1 MARSAIKRIEHSLAI
16 SVTRIDYLFELSK
29 TMSNEQFEK
38 WAEITDSHSSFKRSD
53 LIMSFLCKVYSLNTL
68 QIRYSRDQ
76 KAIEARRFMFI
87 LHVAVLGMTPQEVS
101 KKFGYPSCS
110 YHNKLVREFSES
122 LGVSQIFVMFYIR
135 LAEVLIEM
143 TSRISD

>member
-16 SVTRIDYLFELSK
+16 SVTRIDYLFEL
-29 TMSNEQFEK
+29 TTVMTNEEFEE
-38 WAEITDSHSSFKRSD
+38 WAEISDSRSCFKKSD
-53 LIMSFLCKVYSLNTL
+53 LIMNFLGKVYGLSTAE
-68 QIRYSRDQ
+68 IRFSPYQ
-76 KAIEARRFMFI
+76 KSIEARRFMFI